1 MPQPSSRHWVHQVPA
16 MYMPCQPIRLNG
28 GNYQSSGCARRVPY
42 MISVSLD
49 PTRDCPAGD
58 TVPQSSIPSVTPGRA
73 EAWVMMTG
81 TPFALKGLVGGVKM
95 LQHCQGQRC
104 QATRSI
110 RGHQGLISAH
120 TQGTIEAEISN
131 LGRHLIA
138 VRWDNAKRCRWNY
151 PPARSAMH
159 SRQW

>member
-1 MPQPSSRHWVHQVPA
+1 
-16 MYMPCQPIRLNG
+16 
-28 GNYQSSGCARRVPY
+28 
-42 MISVSLD
+42 
-49 PTRDCPAGD
+49 
-58 TVPQSSIPSVTPGRA
+58 
-73 EAWVMMTG
+73 
-81 TPFALKGLVGGVKM
+81 M

-138 VRWDNAKRCRWNY
+138 VRWDNGLHMYVFPDEIEVDETMEEWNGL
-151 PPARSAMH
+151 PGGADKQP
-159 SRQW
+159 